1 MLCQLFLELLSAH
14 LSTLIPAFLK
24 KKKNTAK
31 SFKKYPTYQLCQ
43 VHNALRQRGL
53 IDSASVPVSDYSQI
67 LFSFST
73 ILARAT
79 QRRHWVPCE
88 MTSEEPAQKF
98 HTDAR
103 HSPDQGSA

>member
-14 LSTLIPAFLK
+14 LSTLIPAFFK
-24 KKKNTAK
+24 KTNTAK
-31 SFKKYPTYQLCQ
+31 SFKKYPTYQLCL

-53 IDSASVPVSDYSQI
+53 IDSVSVPISDHSQI

-88 MTSEEPAQKF
+88 MTSEERAQKF